1 MRRGSGKVKTIHG
14 NIHSQMVSI
23 FNSAS
28 SRPGF
33 VLDWVS
39 VWVLKQEAL
48 LSLNPSLLRSKVYK
62 LVPTNYAIHR
72 CNTEEGNG
80 PALIPGEWQYSL
92 SSLSLHVTEDPLPPP
107 TPPQ

>member
-1 MRRGSGKVKTIHG
+1 MRRGNGRVKIIRG

-28 SRPGF
+28 SHPGF

-48 LSLNPSLLRSKVYK
+48 LSLNPTLLRSKVYK
-62 LVPTNYAIHR
+62 LVPTNYAIY
-72 CNTEEGNG
+72 N
-80 PALIPGEWQYSL
+80 
-92 SSLSLHVTEDPLPPP
+92 
-107 TPPQ
+107 

>member
-1 MRRGSGKVKTIHG
+1 MRRGSGKVKTIRG

-28 SRPGF
+28 SHPGF

-48 LSLNPSLLRSKVYK
+48 LSLNPSLLRSRVYK
-62 LVPTNYAIHR
+62 LVPTNYAMQL
-72 CNTEEGNG
+72 CYEGNG
-80 PALIPGEWQYSL
+80 LTLIPGEWQYSL
-92 SSLSLHVTEDPLPPP
+92 SFHVTDDPLP
-107 TPPQ
+107 TPPPQ